1 MPKIM
6 PQSTTRRVEVWT
18 FEVPRCEL
26 CCHKLGPGKP
36 RAPSLWRLLYSFMF
50 PARLNLTHGTDGDW
64 DAGFLIANLKTD
76 ARSEILAFIP
86 QSAINNGL
94 TLRHSMVESALCIF
108 ISDKWSWYFSCHTL
122 EGISKMQ
129 DKAAL
134 LLLLSMDK
142 SRRTIYS
149 WKFMVDG

>member
-1 MPKIM
+1 MDLWGTEM
-6 PQSTTRRVEVWT
+6 WAVLSQA
-18 FEVPRCEL
+18 
-26 CCHKLGPGKP
+26 GPGKP
-36 RAPSLWRLLYSFMF
+36 RHCPVIMKTIIQLYVPRTLELDPRQRLGQRRGIPNSQFE
-50 PARLNLTHGTDGDW
+50 NW
-64 DAGFLIANLKTD
+64 C
-76 ARSEILAFIP
+76 SEILAFIP

-134 LLLLSMDK
+134 LLLMLSMDK

-149 WKFMVDG
+149 WKFMVDGYRVVYNISMS